1 MANKILTPITLWSDF
16 DDSLPVTETV
26 LEERTEE
33 KTLLRAV
40 RFPGRAVGAERVN
53 IFARFGRPV
62 AGGNFP
68 ALLVLPDYKSTADET
83 LIRRFVRKGY
93 AVLMPDYRG
102 KFSDDDFNYTAYPQE
117 ISYANYRTA
126 GEHLDYAE
134 PSAKETCWYEWVAVA
149 RYCLKYLQSLP
160 CVGKIGVIGTKAG
173 GDIAF
178 QLAATAEG
186 LSCVIPVC
194 AGGWRA
200 YRGVRKFGEN
210 TELAMNDERYRFLAG
225 VDAQA
230 YVQYVKCPVLMLCS
244 SNDDRFDADRAF
256 DTFARINPAMDKTF
270 FFAARYCG
278 CIGNTGL
285 NDLDLFADKY
295 LKEREV
301 FVPSPVE
308 ISIEEDEGELVA
320 RIRSDP
326 NGELTYCEVYMAED
340 TENSALRNWTRCELK
355 REEGEDEQIFRL
367 DAYKGTTRV
376 FAFAK
381 AKYSCGFAVSSK
393 IAVKKLEKTYP
404 NMTDKSRILYSSNQ
418 KFDSFVLE
426 DPQRNVVADCF
437 LDSSYAPIRMV
448 EGPHG
453 IKGIYSPFGLKLFRI
468 GEERFRPGA
477 NALLKVDLYSPKP
490 TLVRI
495 CIGASRNGEL
505 EVYRCCFRL
514 SGGECWADRIL
525 YAKDFKS
532 DGNKPLAQFSDA
544 NFISFS
550 SEGEF
555 CINNLLWL

>member
-16 DDSLPVTETV
+16 DDSLPVPETI

-33 KTLLRAV
+33 KMLLRAV

-53 IFARFGRPV
+53 IFARFGRP
-62 AGGNFP
+62 ATGGTVP
-68 ALLVLPDYKSTADET
+68 ALLVLPDYQSTADET

-102 KFSDDDFNYTAYPQE
+102 KYSEGDFNYTAYPQE
-117 ISYANYRTA
+117 ISYANYLAA
-126 GEHLDYAE
+126 GDHLDFAE
-134 PSAKETCWYEWVAVA
+134 PSAKETSWYEWVAVA
-149 RYCLKYLQSLP
+149 RYCLKYLQAMQGI
-160 CVGKIGVIGTKAG
+160 GKIGVIGTKAG

-230 YVQYVKCPVLMLCS
+230 YAQYVKCPVLMLCS

-301 FVPSPVE
+301 FIPSPVE
-308 ISIEEDEGELVA
+308 IGIEENEGELVA

-340 TENSALRNWTRCELK
+340 IENSALRNWTRCELK
-355 REEGEDEQIFRL
+355 SAGGEDGQIFRL
-367 DAYKGTTRV
+367 NAYKGTSRV

-393 IAVKKLEKTYP
+393 IAVKKLEKKYT
-404 NMTDKSRILYSSNQ
+404 NMTGKSRILYSSEQ
-418 KFDSFVLE
+418 KFDSFVLD
-426 DPQRNVVADCF
+426 DPHTEVVADCF
-437 LDSSYAPIRMV
+437 LDSGRAPIRMID
-448 EGPHG
+448 GPHG

-468 GEERFRPGA
+468 GEERYRPGA
-477 NALLKVDLYSPKP
+477 NALLKVDVYSAAPA
-490 TLVRI
+490 LVRI
-495 CIGASRNGEL
+495 CIGASKNGVL
-505 EVYRCCFRL
+505 EKYHCCLRL

-525 YAKDFKS
+525 YAKDFKT
-532 DGNKPLAQFSDA
+532 DGNKPLSQFSDA
-544 NFISFS
+544 NYISFS
-550 SEGEF
+550 SEDVF

>member
-230 YVQYVKCPVLMLCS
+230 YAQYVKCPVLMLCS

-326 NGELTYCEVYMAED
+326 NGGLTYCEVYMAED

-367 DAYKGTTRV
+367 NAYKGTTRV

-468 GEERFRPGA
+468 GEERFRPRA

-544 NFISFS
+544 NFISFT